1 MMDGVAPPSIFFS
14 DFGLEVEWSWMTM
27 SFKSP
32 EGYIM
37 ELEMTGIG
45 KGPVQSF
52 PSSAETTKAGR
63 VPGKSSPA
71 ATRAVKVVR
80 RQKSEQQ
87 KRGLLNEAKI
97 DAEKYLQDILNI
109 SQLFNRRL
117 KFRIDSETEQV
128 IVKVIDGETDKVIK
142 EIPPQELQRLYR
154 RMKEAIGLIID
165 EKI

>member
-1 MMDGVAPPSIFFS
+1 
-14 DFGLEVEWSWMTM
+14 
-27 SFKSP
+27 
-32 EGYIM
+32 M

-52 PSSAETTKAGR
+52 SSSADTTKAAR
-63 VPGKSSPA
+63 VPGRSNPA
-71 ATRAVKVVR
+71 AVRAAEVVR
-80 RQKSEQQ
+80 RQKNEEQ
-87 KRGLLNEAKI
+87 KRDLLNEAKI
-97 DAEKYLQDILNI
+97 DAERYLQDILNI